1 MDTKPN
7 VAKVTEDAKVKVIVE
22 GSKVVHYEESIYSLA
37 IALTQTEQKLALIIN
52 RQAKLKKINLE
63 VESRDKIISSF
74 EVAEVFGTSF
84 FILLSQALAVA
95 ILMYST

>member
-1 MDTKPN
+1 
-7 VAKVTEDAKVKVIVE
+7 
-22 GSKVVHYEESIYSLA
+22 
-37 IALTQTEQKLALIIN
+37 LTQTEQKLALIIN

-74 EVAEVFGTSF
+74 EVAEVFGTAF